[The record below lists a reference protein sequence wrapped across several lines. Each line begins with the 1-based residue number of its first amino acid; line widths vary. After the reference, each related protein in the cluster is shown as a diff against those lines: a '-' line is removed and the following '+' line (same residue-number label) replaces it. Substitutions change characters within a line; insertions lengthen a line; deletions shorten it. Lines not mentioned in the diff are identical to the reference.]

1 MIYLEKDFK
10 KDIIEHLMEG
20 FPNEACGILAGRNH
34 KVEKIYRMKNT
45 DKSAT
50 SFFMD
55 PEEQIAV
62 MKDIRNK
69 GLSFI
74 GVYHSHPETGA
85 YPSAQDVKLAFYPEV
100 SYVIVSLKD
109 KENPDMRSFRIIEEK
124 ITEEEVKVA

>member
-1 MIYLEKDFK
+1 MIYINRDFK
-10 KDIIEHLMEG
+10 KALTEHSKDE
-20 FPNEACGILAGRNH
+20 FPNEACGLLAGKDNR
-34 KVEKIYRMKNT
+34 VERIYRMKNT

-55 PEEQIAV
+55 PGEQFTV

-85 YPSAQDVKLAFYPEV
+85 YPSAHDVKLAFYPEV
-100 SYVIVSLKD
+100 SYVIISLKD
-109 KENPDMRSFRIIEEK
+109 KENPDMRSFRIIEGE
-124 ITEEEVKVA
+124 ITEEEVKAL